1 MRSRGRP
8 RAGSTDNRSLVLA
21 AARELFSE
29 LGFDRTTMR
38 AVAARAGVDPA
49 LIHHY
54 YGNKDGLLA
63 ATLTPPAAAAQLLT
77 GAFDDP
83 DNAGEELVRRVID
96 VWETHLEVR
105 EQMAAMLRTGLSHEH
120 AAALLR
126 DTHRT
131 FVLAAV
137 GDVVADD
144 RREFRAALIG
154 CHLAGLLLARY
165 LLKVPGLTAATPA
178 ELVATV
184 GPVIQHYLTGAIP
197 ERSKLAESDSNGH
210 RSR

>member
-1 MRSRGRP
+1 
-8 RAGSTDNRSLVLA
+8 VLA

-29 LGFDRTTMR
+29 VGFDRTTMR

-54 YGNKDGLLA
+54 YGNKDGLLT
-63 ATLTPPAAAAQLLT
+63 ATLMPPAAAAQLLT
-77 GAFDDP
+77 GAFVDP

-120 AAALLR
+120 AAELLR
-126 DTHRT
+126 DAHRT
-131 FVLAAV
+131 FILAAV
-137 GDVVADD
+137 GSAVAED
-144 RREFRAALIG
+144 RRELRAALIG

-165 LLKVPGLTAATPA
+165 LLRVPGLTAATPA

-184 GPVIQHYLTGAIP
+184 GPVIQHYLTGAI
-197 ERSKLAESDSNGH
+197 SDGSGLAESDSDRP

>member
-1 MRSRGRP
+1 MSGRGRP
-8 RAGSTDNRSLVLA
+8 RAGGRDNRSLVMA

-29 LGFDRTTMR
+29 LGFDRTTIR

-83 DNAGEELVRRVID
+83 DNAGEEFVRRVIN

-105 EQMAAMLRTGLSHEH
+105 EQMLAMLRAGLSHEH
-120 AAALLR
+120 AAAMLR
-126 DTHRT
+126 EMHRA
-131 FVLAAV
+131 FVLAAI
-137 GDVVADD
+137 GGVVAED

-154 CHLAGLLLARY
+154 SHLAGLLLARY
-165 LLKVPGLTAATPA
+165 LLKVPGLVAATPA
-178 ELVATV
+178 ELVETV
-184 GPVIQHYLTGAIP
+184 GPVVQHYLTGAI
-197 ERSKLAESDSNGH
+197 S
-210 RSR
+210 SRAALG

>member
-1 MRSRGRP
+1 VRGRGRP
-8 RAGSTDNRSLVLA
+8 RAGGTDNRSLVLA

-29 LGFDRTTMR
+29 VGFDRTTMR

-54 YGNKDGLLA
+54 YRNKDGLLT
-63 ATLTPPAAAAQLLT
+63 ATLMPPAAAAQLLT
-77 GAFDDP
+77 GAFEDP

-120 AAALLR
+120 AAELLR

-137 GDVVADD
+137 GSAVAED
-144 RREFRAALIG
+144 RRELRAALIG

-165 LLKVPGLTAATPA
+165 LLRVPGLTAATPA

-184 GPVIQHYLTGAIP
+184 GPVIQHYLTGAI
-197 ERSKLAESDSNGH
+197 SDGSALAESDSDRP